1 MALCPVPTGVVGR
14 FPRGWVLPW
23 PVWAIASSCSETVP
37 SPVRLQGPT
46 FRGRLP
52 PPCLFNF
59 LFWPQAVSALLTSG
73 EVGSQQSRG
82 GTSLVRTP
90 PSGSELRPWCCV
102 PTSTT
107 HPSPDP
113 SPGACLPWGL
123 PCLSFRVHSYKQTT
137 FILWGLDLRQRVYTV
152 RVTIGNR

>member
-1 MALCPVPTGVVGR
+1 MALCLCPQGRSVPPGMGPPLASLGHSLFLQRDSALSREAAGTD
-14 FPRGWVLPW
+14 LPGE
-23 PVWAIASSCSETVP
+23 A
-37 SPVRLQGPT
+37 
-46 FRGRLP
+46 F

-107 HPSPDP
+107 HPAPDP

-123 PCLSFRVHSYKQTT
+123 PCLSFRVHSYRQTT